1 MSTINKFFE
10 DEFGKILKNKLKNMN
25 INILIVGA
33 TGVGKNSTINV
44 LFDTNKA
51 AMGYGIT
58 PETSLIESYS
68 LKNLT
73 IWDTPGL
80 GDGEKDEDYADAII
94 KKLYEKDG
102 KGNYLIDLVL
112 VIIDGSN
119 RDFGTT
125 YNLLE
130 NVIIPNIKDQNRI
143 LIAINKVDK
152 IGKKFWDSEKN
163 FPTNEGK
170 IYLEEISNKIKSRI
184 EEKTKIQ
191 IKKPTYYSTGILDE
205 DTRKPPYNLARLLF
219 EMVTTTPEQKRLILI
234 DNVNQ
239 KQDWENNDGE
249 KNYFEAIFDSL
260 LEGIK
265 KIVDF
270 VTDKENLKLLNN
282 IISFFNKSNK
292 DA

>member
-33 TGVGKNSTINV
+33 TGVGKSSTINV

-68 LKNLT
+68 LENFT

-152 IGKKFWDSEKN
+152 ILNCVAVFKIEVISLSYKKH
-163 FPTNEGK
+163 
-170 IYLEEISNKIKSRI
+170 LQNKGLL
-184 EEKTKIQ
+184 Q
-191 IKKPTYYSTGILDE
+191 I
-205 DTRKPPYNLARLLF
+205 N
-219 EMVTTTPEQKRLILI
+219 
-234 DNVNQ
+234 
-239 KQDWENNDGE
+239 
-249 KNYFEAIFDSL
+249 
-260 LEGIK
+260 
-265 KIVDF
+265 
-270 VTDKENLKLLNN
+270 
-282 IISFFNKSNK
+282 
-292 DA
+292 